1 MVQQQSRHERQDD
14 DEQDSH
20 QSETA
25 RTTAHDKEK
34 YNKFMEELDE
44 LLPQTEGEAKLI
56 WEGYIQK
63 GGQ

>member
-20 QSETA
+20 QGETA

-34 YNKFMEELDE
+34 YDKFMEELDE
-44 LLPQTEGEAKLI
+44 LLPQTEEEADVIFKN
-56 WEGYIQK
+56 YIQK